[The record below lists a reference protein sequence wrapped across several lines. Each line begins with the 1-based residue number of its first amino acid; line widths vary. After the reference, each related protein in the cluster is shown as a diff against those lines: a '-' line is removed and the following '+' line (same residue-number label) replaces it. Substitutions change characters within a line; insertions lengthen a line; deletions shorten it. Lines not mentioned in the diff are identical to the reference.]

1 MEPVFLPRAS
11 IYRGDYS
18 CILRNPDCEF
28 EADIHYHDFYEVQ
41 FYLAG
46 EGQIDLGGKQHTLR
60 QGDVLLVNMFQPHVL
75 HTKKGYYYERFCID
89 LDPSFLLAACTENSN
104 LLELFSSDNP
114 NYPIYHLDVEQLTKY
129 LSLFLKYGKI
139 QLGSGWD
146 IMERA
151 ILYEVLANLYF
162 DLCRDGTVAKMDS
175 RPVVIIANL
184 VRYISDHISEDLS
197 LDKLAA
203 EVNYSTCYLCRIF
216 KKYAG
221 CTLTKYITSKR
232 IEYVKTL
239 LKDNIP
245 SSEASERAGFNN
257 YSYFFKT
264 FKKATG
270 ISPTE
275 YQAQFRQNTAD
286 DATQEPDQTEEPLKE
301 QAKQT
306 KEDE

>member
-11 IYRGDYS
+11 VYRGDYS

-46 EGQIDLGGKQHTLR
+46 EGRINLNGKQHTLR
-60 QGDVLLVNMFQPHVL
+60 QGDVLLVNLFQPHVL
-75 HTKKGYYYERFCID
+75 HTAKGYYYERFCID

-104 LLELFSSDNP
+104 LLELFSEDNP
-114 NYPIYHLDVEQLTKY
+114 NYPIYHLDVEQLTTY
-129 LSLFLKYGKI
+129 LSLFLKYEKI
-139 QLGSGWD
+139 PLENGRD

-151 ILYEVLANLYF
+151 ILYEVLANLYD
-162 DLCRDGTVAKMDS
+162 DLCKDGIAAKTDS
-175 RPVVIIANL
+175 RSVIIIANL

-203 EVNYSTCYLCRIF
+203 EVNYSTFYLCRIF

-239 LKDNIP
+239 LKDDI
-245 SSEASERAGFNN
+245 SASEASEKAGFNN

-264 FKKATG
+264 FKKSVG

-275 YQAQFRQNTAD
+275 YQAELRQGTANGK
-286 DATQEPDQTEEPLKE
+286 TEHSEE
-301 QAKQT
+301 T
-306 KEDE
+306 SEVE